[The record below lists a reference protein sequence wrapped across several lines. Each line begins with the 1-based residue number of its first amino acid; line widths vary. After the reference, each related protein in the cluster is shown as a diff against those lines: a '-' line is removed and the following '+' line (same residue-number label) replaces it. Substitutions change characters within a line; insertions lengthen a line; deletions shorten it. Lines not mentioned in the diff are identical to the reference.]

1 MKFSEMPYERI
12 DIEKTKAALL
22 DCVSRFESADS
33 FAQAED
39 VFLEVEKLSSK
50 IDTMYS
56 LAYVR
61 HEINTEDEF
70 YSAETDF
77 MDEALPLLQESVQQW
92 SMAQLKSKFRP
103 QFEEKYGKL
112 MFSNIEIQLK
122 TFSPEIVPELQ
133 EENRLTTEYTKLL
146 ASAQIPFEGG
156 VYTLSQLS
164 PFKQDPDDTRRLKAW
179 EADGLFYEQ
188 NGQKLDELY
197 DRLVAVRNRMAK
209 KLGYDNYIELGYYRM
224 NRNSYDKHDVERFR
238 TAVRAHLVPV
248 AAKIYEQQAERIG
261 KAYPMNFA
269 DAALSFRSGNPK
281 PQGTPEDIL
290 SHGRRFYH
298 ELSAQTAEFIDFM
311 YEGELLDVLSRK
323 GKAGG
328 GFCISLPDYKAQFIF
343 ANFNGTA
350 HDVEV
355 ITHEAGHAFAGYI
368 CRDIVPMEN
377 RQPTLEAC
385 EVHSMSMEFF
395 AWPWA
400 EGFFGKDKDK
410 FLYSHLSG
418 ALTFIPYGTL
428 VDHFQH
434 EVYERPEMTPM
445 ERHELWKELL
455 GVYMPWIKLGE
466 IPFYGD
472 GRGWQRQM
480 HIYERPFY
488 YIDYCLAQTVAL
500 QFWTLMQKDMEDAW
514 ARYMSLVRLG
524 GTKTFTELV
533 AAASLDTPFGDD
545 ALITVSKAAEEW
557 LDGADLSSL

>member
-1 MKFSEMPYERI
+1 MKFSEMVYERI
-12 DIEKTKAALL
+12 DIEKTKAAILE
-22 DCVSRFESADS
+22 CISRLKSAQSFEEADS
-33 FAQAED
+33 
-39 VFLEVEKLSSK
+39 VFLEVEKLSSR

-61 HEINTEDEF
+61 HEINTEDEY
-70 YSAETDF
+70 YSAENDF
-77 MDEALPLLQESVQQW
+77 MDESLPLLQESVQQW
-92 SMAQLKSKFRP
+92 SIALLNSKFRP

-133 EENRLTTEYTKLL
+133 EENKLTTEYTKLI

-156 VYTLSQLS
+156 VYTLSQLA

-179 EADGLFYEQ
+179 EADGRFYME
-188 NGQKLDELY
+188 NGEKLDEIY
-197 DRLVAVRNRMAK
+197 DRLTALRDLMAK
-209 KLGYDNYIELGYYRM
+209 KLGYKNFIELGYYRM
-224 NRNSYDKHDVERFR
+224 NRNSYGKDEVEKFR
-238 TAVRAHLVPV
+238 AAVRKYLVPL
-248 AAKIYEQQAERIG
+248 AAKIYAEQAKRIG
-261 KAYPMNFA
+261 RPYPLSYA
-269 DAALSFRSGNPK
+269 DAALEFRSGNPK
-281 PQGTPEDIL
+281 PQGSPEDIL
-290 SHGRRFYH
+290 AQGRKFYH
-298 ELSAQTAEFIDFM
+298 ELSKETAEFIDFM
-311 YEGELLDVLSRK
+311 YERELLDVLSRK

-343 ANFNGTA
+343 ANFNGTS

-355 ITHEAGHAFAGYI
+355 ITHEAGHAFAGHI

-385 EVHSMSMEFF
+385 EVHSMTMEFF

-400 EGFFGKDKDK
+400 EGFFGPDTKK

-418 ALTFIPYGTL
+418 ALTFIPYGTM

-434 EVYERPEMTPM
+434 IIYERPELRPE
-445 ERHELWKELL
+445 ERHEVWKELTAE
-455 GVYMPWIKLGE
+455 YMPWIRLGE
-466 IPFYGD
+466 IPFYGE
-472 GRGWQRQM
+472 GRAWQRQM

-500 QFWTLMQKDMEDAW
+500 QFWALMQKDMREAW
-514 ARYMSLVRLG
+514 NRYMAYVRLG

-533 AAASLDTPFGDD
+533 AAAGLDTPFGER
-545 ALITVSKAAEEW
+545 ALETVSKAAEKW
-557 LDGADLSSL
+557 LESVDISSC

>member
-1 MKFSEMPYERI
+1 MKFNDMVYERI
-12 DIEKTKAALL
+12 DIEKTKAKLS
-22 DCVSRFESADS
+22 DCISRFEKAES
-33 FAQAED
+33 FAQAES

-70 YSAETDF
+70 YSAEADF
-77 MDEALPLLQESVQQW
+77 MDEALPLLQESIQQW
-92 SMAQLKSKFRP
+92 SIAQLKSQFRP
-103 QFEEKYGKL
+103 QFEEKYGRL

-122 TFSPEIVPELQ
+122 TFSSEIVPELQ

-156 VYTLSQLS
+156 VYTLSQLA
-164 PFKQDPDDTRRLKAW
+164 PFKQDTDDGRRLRAW
-179 EADGLFYEQ
+179 EADGLFYEK
-188 NGQKLDELY
+188 NGQRLDELY
-197 DRLVAVRNRMAK
+197 DRLTAVRDRMAK
-209 KLGYDNYIELGYYRM
+209 KLGYKDYIELGYYRM
-224 NRNSYDKHDVERFR
+224 NRNSYDKDDVDKFR
-238 TAVRAHLVPV
+238 AAVRKHLVPV
-248 AAKIYEQQAERIG
+248 AEKIFRQQAERIG
-261 KAYPMNFA
+261 KACPMNFA

-281 PQGTPEDIL
+281 PQGTPDDIL
-290 SHGRRFYH
+290 AQGRKFYH
-298 ELSAQTAEFIDFM
+298 ELSAETAEFIDFM
-311 YEGELLDVLSRK
+311 YRDELLDVLSRR

-328 GFCISLPDYKAQFIF
+328 GFCISLPDYRAQFIF

-355 ITHEAGHAFAGYI
+355 ITHEAGHAFAGYT

-395 AWPWA
+395 AWPWS
-400 EGFFGKDKDK
+400 EGFFGADTDK

-418 ALTFIPYGTL
+418 ALTFIPYGAM

-434 EVYERPEMTPM
+434 EVYERPDMSPAQ
-445 ERHELWKELL
+445 RHEVWKELL
-455 GVYMPWIKLGE
+455 KVYMPWIKLGE
-466 IPFYGD
+466 LPFYGD
-472 GRGWQRQM
+472 GRSWQRQM

-500 QFWTLMQKDMEDAW
+500 QFWALMQKDMNDAW
-514 ARYMSLVRLG
+514 SRYMNLVKLG
-524 GTKTFTELV
+524 GTRTFTELV
-533 AAASLDTPFGDD
+533 AAAGLDTPFGDD
-545 ALITVSKAAEEW
+545 ALDTISKAAEKW
-557 LDGADLSSL
+557 LHCADLSSL